1 MQTSVVLAN
10 LATVGNFGLL
20 GLSSVPVLSA
30 IGETLAAG
38 AFLALLF
45 SAML

>member
-1 MQTSVVLAN
+1 VVLAN
-10 LATVGNFGLL
+10 LATVGSFGLL
-20 GLSSVPVLSA
+20 GLSTVPVLSA
-30 IGETLAAG
+30 IGGTVSVG

>member
-1 MQTSVVLAN
+1 VVLAN
-10 LATVGNFGLL
+10 LATVGSFGLL

-30 IGETLAAG
+30 IGGTVAAG